1 MILFVL
7 YNHTFLKTHVWIRFS
22 SSYYLI
28 NVRGLGK
35 ENEGWSKSKSG
46 NVGKDVTDKT
56 VSKCLCSDKHQQGGP
71 QPGVKEEDGL
81 CSGDKSV

>member
-1 MILFVL
+1 M
-7 YNHTFLKTHVWIRFS
+7 
-22 SSYYLI
+22 
-28 NVRGLGK
+28 
-35 ENEGWSKSKSG
+35 WSKSKSG

-71 QPGVKEEDGL
+71 QPGVKEADQL